1 MTCGARSSS
10 RRETVS
16 QRRTSALACGVPR
29 TTAGLRPSSPSDLR
43 RGDPDLRS
51 PRADRAS
58 RLGPRARGRR
68 HPRLGHPLRT
78 VLLRLHVHSG
88 RTRSDPRPQVCRG
101 SSLVEIQGSD
111 LFPAPLLWILMWSL
125 APLLA
130 VLGVWL
136 SRRPRIRLIALALLM
151 ELTGVISLGGGFIF
165 ALVIEPLLLIT
176 LIASLH
182 ARPQMG

>member
-1 MTCGARSSS
+1 MRMARIAS
-10 RRETVS
+10 VL
-16 QRRTSALACGVPR
+16 ALATGVILGWGILFGPFFYGC
-29 TTAGLRPSSPSDLR
+29 TSTAVA
-43 RGDPDLRS
+43 PDQT
-51 PRADRAS
+51 PA
-58 RLGPRARGRR
+58 
-68 HPRLGHPLRT
+68 
-78 VLLRLHVHSG
+78 
-88 RTRSDPRPQVCRG
+88 PQVCRG
-101 SSLVEIQGSD
+101 SSVIEVQGSD

-130 VLGVWL
+130 VFGVWL

-176 LIASLH
+176 LIASLR

>member
-1 MTCGARSSS
+1 MRIARVAS
-10 RRETVS
+10 VL
-16 QRRTSALACGVPR
+16 ALAAGVILGWGILFGPFFYGCTS
-29 TTAGLRPSSPSDLR
+29 TTVA
-43 RGDPDLRS
+43 PDQT
-51 PRADRAS
+51 P
-58 RLGPRARGRR
+58 
-68 HPRLGHPLRT
+68 T
-78 VLLRLHVHSG
+78 
-88 RTRSDPRPQVCRG
+88 PQVCRG
-101 SSLVEIQGSD
+101 SSLIEVQGSD
-111 LFPAPLLWILMWSL
+111 LFPAPLLWIIMWSL

-176 LIASLH
+176 LIASLR